1 NNGDGLIES
10 HPHPASEGARI
21 TEKPSVF
28 VIVGRA
34 SFSGSGQPEAQG
46 RSCAGSSAARKHVFH
61 QLRRHPSRARIKRG
75 CGDMR
80 CTINRFVR
88 LVVDSLDDVS
98 LFAHSGVWEN
108 GVRRGKVLEVC
119 LEGTDVN
126 RRPAWNI

>member
-1 NNGDGLIES
+1 
-10 HPHPASEGARI
+10 
-21 TEKPSVF
+21 
-28 VIVGRA
+28 
-34 SFSGSGQPEAQG
+34 
-46 RSCAGSSAARKHVFH
+46 
-61 QLRRHPSRARIKRG
+61 
-75 CGDMR
+75 MR

-126 RRPAWNI
+126 RRPAWNILREAERGRDLLH